1 MDAERPEPSDI
12 LPILEGIQDELTR
25 LRERVEAL
33 EGSKPAAPAAT
44 AETHEG
50 PAAALDPDLVRTIA
64 AAVAAYLGVEAPIR
78 SIRLLESQAWAQEG
92 RSAIQAWYS
101 VSPSPSSRG

>member
-12 LPILEGIQDELTR
+12 LPILEGIQEELTR

-33 EGSKPAAPAAT
+33 EESPPAAPAA
-44 AETHEG
+44 AE
-50 PAAALDPDLVRTIA
+50 PPAALDPDLVRTIA

-78 SIRLLESQAWAQEG
+78 SIRLLESQAWAREG

>member
-12 LPILEGIQDELTR
+12 LPILEGIQEELTR

-33 EGSKPAAPAAT
+33 EGSQPAAPAA
-44 AETHEG
+44 AEPPVQP
-50 PAAALDPDLVRTIA
+50 PATLDPDLVRTIA

>member
-33 EGSKPAAPAAT
+33 EGSRPAASAASI
-44 AETHEG
+44 G
-50 PAAALDPDLVRTIA
+50 PRAQPTAALDPDVVRTMA

-92 RSAIQAWYS
+92 RSTIQAWYS